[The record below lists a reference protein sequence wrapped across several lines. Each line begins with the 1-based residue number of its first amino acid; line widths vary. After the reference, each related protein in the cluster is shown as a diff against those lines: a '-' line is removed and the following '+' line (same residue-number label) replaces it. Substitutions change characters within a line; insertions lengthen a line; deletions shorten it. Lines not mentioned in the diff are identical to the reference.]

1 MIDEYFKNKAQEI
14 NDKITVLRVNKGWQ
28 IKQVDILDIIYLGL
42 KEVAKEQRYAS
53 IELIRNN
60 TDLIDVNNNVSN
72 FVIGVIHNS

>member
-1 MIDEYFKNKAQEI
+1 MIDDYFKSKAKEI
-14 NDKITVLRVNKGWQ
+14 NNKITALRVNKGW
-28 IKQVDILDIIYLGL
+28 KVTQVEIEEIIYLGL
-42 KEVAKEQRYAS
+42 KEVAKDQRYAS